1 MAKIA
6 WYHFACLLALLLVG
20 GGIRLKNLTKN
31 AVWRDEY
38 WALYLATGRGDTLFQ
53 IPTQTLVKNP
63 PDVGL
68 DGAPHWWHIWNG
80 LHSVVHPPFY
90 YFLLR
95 WWVDLFGQ
103 SDRSIRMLS
112 VLFGLLAIV
121 LIFDSVRLSA
131 GASSG
136 VIAAAIVTFA
146 PPQIDF
152 SQQAR
157 PYTLMACIALSICN
171 VLLRIEKRGQ
181 SPIKLAWLA
190 LFIALAAMTHYFDL
204 GIILAAGIYAFL
216 FFKGPVRR
224 QSIAV
229 IVFVVLI
236 FAIVWFPNFLHS
248 RPAAHTLLGFTDPNA
263 SLPISI
269 LDAPQRLLFGV
280 VRNGKWFLAAAMAIL
295 VYLLPPFDRRKRIW
309 WIAAVLPLLTV
320 VVLDLARHSVL
331 MEIDRYI
338 FLASPA
344 VCAIAAMPVGGGLGR
359 AVPIAVL
366 LGAVSFGLARVQQ
379 GPDLAPTGSVFQLED
394 TRTTARFLAR
404 HLAPGDVVVLTYN
417 DIDYPQFEY
426 DAIAHYIGPWKV
438 PIALLYAP
446 ADDGLKRQLSTYP
459 RVWIVG
465 QDSAEATRRFFPGW
479 RAIQHGGNTAFAS
492 VWEIQPP
499 TTPAP

>member
-6 WYHFACLLALLLVG
+6 WYHYACLLALLLVG
-20 GGIRLKNLTKN
+20 SGIRLKNLTKHS
-31 AVWRDEY
+31 VWRDEY

-53 IPTQTLVKNP
+53 IPTQTLVQNP

-68 DGAPHWWHIWNG
+68 EGAPHWWHIWNG

-103 SDRSIRMLS
+103 SDRSLRMLS
-112 VLFGLLAIV
+112 VLFGLLSIV
-121 LIFDSVRLSA
+121 LIFDSVRLCA
-131 GASSG
+131 GPSSG

-171 VLLRIEKRGQ
+171 VLLRIEKHGNSRV
-181 SPIKLAWLA
+181 KLLWLA

-204 GIILAAGIYAFL
+204 GIILAAGIYAL
-216 FFKGPVRR
+216 WSFKGPVRR

-229 IVFVVLI
+229 IVSVVLVC
-236 FAIVWFPNFLHS
+236 AAVWVPNFLHS
-248 RPAAHTLLGFTDPNA
+248 TPATHTGLGFTDPHA
-263 SLPISI
+263 SLPVSI

-280 VRNGKWFLAAAMAIL
+280 IRNGNWFLAAAMAVL

-309 WIAAVLPLLTV
+309 WLAAVLPLFTV
-320 VVLDLARHSVL
+320 VALDLVRHSVL
-331 MEIDRYI
+331 IEIDRYI
-338 FLASPA
+338 FAASPG
-344 VCAIAAMPVGGGLGR
+344 VYAIAAMPVSRRLGR

-366 LGAVSFGLARVQQ
+366 FGALAFGLARVQQ
-379 GPDLAPTGSVFQLED
+379 GPDLAPTGSIYQLED
-394 TRTTARFLAR
+394 TRTTAAFLAR
-404 HLAPGDVVVLTYN
+404 HLAPGDVVVLTNN
-417 DIDYPQFEY
+417 DIDYPDFEY
-426 DAIAHYIGPWKV
+426 DAIAHYNGPWKV
-438 PIALLYAP
+438 PIALLYTP
-446 ADDGLKRQLSTYP
+446 ADDGLKRQLCTFP
-459 RVWIVG
+459 RVWMVG
-465 QDSAEATRRFFPGW
+465 EDSAGATRWFFPGW
-479 RAIQHGGNTAFAS
+479 RAIQHGGNTAFTS
-492 VWEIQPP
+492 VWEIRPP

>member
-1 MAKIA
+1 
-6 WYHFACLLALLLVG
+6 LTLLLIGCGV
-20 GGIRLKNLTKN
+20 RLKNLTKN

-53 IPTQTLVKNP
+53 IPSQTLVTNP

-68 DGAPHWWHIWNG
+68 NGAPHWWHIWNG

-112 VLFGLLAIV
+112 VLFGLLAIG
-121 LIFDSVRLSA
+121 LIFDSVRLCA

-136 VIAAAIVTFA
+136 VIAAAIATFA

-171 VLLRIEKRGQ
+171 VLLRIEKHGK

-204 GIILAAGIYAFL
+204 GIILAAGIYALL

-229 IVFVVLI
+229 IVSVVLI
-236 FAIVWFPNFLHS
+236 FAAVWAANFLHS

-263 SLPISI
+263 SLPLSI
-269 LDAPQRLLFGV
+269 LDAPQRLIFGV

-295 VYLLPPFDRRKRIW
+295 VYLLPPFDRQKRIW
-309 WIAAVLPLLTV
+309 WLAALLPLFTV
-320 VVLDLARHSVL
+320 VALDLARHSVL
-331 MEIDRYI
+331 MQIDRYI
-338 FLASPA
+338 FAASPG
-344 VCAIAAMPVGGGLGR
+344 VCAIAAMPVGRRLGR
-359 AVPIAVL
+359 AIPITVL
-366 LGAVSFGLARVQQ
+366 FGAVAFGLGRVQQ
-379 GPDLAPTGSVFQLED
+379 GPDLAAAGSVFQLED
-394 TRTTARFLAR
+394 ARTTAGFLAR
-404 HLAPGDVVVLTYN
+404 HIAPGDVVVLTNN
-417 DIDYPQFEY
+417 DIDYPVFEY
-426 DAIAHYIGPWKV
+426 DAIAHYNGPWKV
-438 PIALLYAP
+438 PIVLLCTP
-446 ADDGLKRQLSTYP
+446 ADDGLERQVSTFA
-459 RVWIVG
+459 RVWMVG
-465 QDSAEATRRFFPGW
+465 QDSVQDTRWFFPGW
-479 RAIQHGGNTAFAS
+479 RAIGRGGSTAFAS

-499 TTPAP
+499 TPPAP